1 MTLYADVVLPLPL
14 SQAFSYTVPPEFES
28 QIKPGVRVL
37 VPFGERLLTG
47 FVIRSRAKKK
57 REDFKLKAV
66 CEVLDEAPF
75 FSSRVL
81 SFTEKLSRY
90 YFLPWGD
97 ILQAAVPPSFLIRS
111 RALLVLS
118 QKGLEALSQDLLS
131 EEEKAVALLIRGKAR
146 RPRFVERKLSFMNAA
161 AVLARM
167 EKKGLILAR
176 KEVRRVRRRTKTE
189 RASPSA
195 QLELDFSFDS
205 SLRRPCDIIHQA
217 IARKIFTSFLVSG
230 SSGRRE
236 AIYFELIKRTL
247 LDGGRVLYLIP
258 EIALSPAVLD
268 KLERRMGREA
278 AVLHSGLSEKRREL
292 EWQKIQ
298 KKQARVVV
306 GPRSALFSPLDN
318 LRLVILD
325 EEHDE
330 SYRQQEGVAF
340 DIRKGAWLRA
350 KEEKA
355 ILLMGSAMP
364 AVESYYRAKKGGCLI
379 DLGPEGRRPRVILID
394 SRKDAAVVS
403 RLLKQKIKER
413 LDKKEPVLLFLNR
426 RGYAAYL
433 VCVRCGFVPK
443 CKRCDLALSYH
454 KKEGKLIC
462 HYCRYSRPSVEECPR
477 CGSRLIAKRG
487 PGIEAVAEDLKKTFP
502 QSRVKILAADEAGR
516 KRERETM
523 LDDFSRGHV
532 DILIGTQLLVHQVNL
547 PPVSLVGILHP
558 EMILHLADFRSSQ
571 KAFQSI
577 SKALAFLSDD
587 AAAEAIIQTSTPEHF
602 SIREAA
608 RGCYPAFY
616 AQEIRLRRLMGYPPF
631 SCLAEVVFQG
641 DNLRR
646 LAEKARDFAARIR
659 DASEDIEM
667 FGPSLAS
674 VARMKGLGRIQVG
687 LKAKNKRKLDKVLSP
702 VLDAI
707 RFKRSVKIF
716 D

>member
-14 SQAFSYTVPPEFES
+14 SRAFSYTVPPELES

-57 REDFKLKAV
+57 REDLKLKAV
-66 CEVLDEAPF
+66 CEVLGEAPF
-75 FSSRVL
+75 FSSRIL

-97 ILQAAVPPSFLIRS
+97 ILEAAVPPSFLIRS

-118 QKGLEALSQDLLS
+118 QKGLEALGQGLLS
-131 EEEKAVALLIRGKAR
+131 EEEKAIALLIKEKAR
-146 RPRFVERKLSFMNAA
+146 RPRFLERKLSFMNAA
-161 AVLARM
+161 AVLTRM

-176 KEVRRVRRRTKTE
+176 KEVRRVRRRARTE
-189 RASPSA
+189 NASPPA

-217 IARKIFTSFLVSG
+217 IAGKKFTSFLVFG
-230 SSGRRE
+230 PGGRRE

-247 LDGGRVLYLIP
+247 HDGRRVLYLIP
-258 EIALSPAVLD
+258 EISLSEALLD
-268 KLERRMGREA
+268 KLERRLGREA

-292 EWQKIQ
+292 EWQKVQ
-298 KKQARVVV
+298 EKRARVVV
-306 GPRSALFSPLDN
+306 GSRSALFSPLDN
-318 LRLVILD
+318 LGLIILD
-325 EEHDE
+325 EEQDE
-330 SYRQQEGVAF
+330 SYRQQEGMAF
-340 DIRKGAWLRA
+340 DIRQGAWLRA

-355 ILLMGSAMP
+355 VLLMGSAMP
-364 AVESYYRAKKGGCLI
+364 SVESYYRAKKGGYLI
-379 DLGPEGRRPRVILID
+379 DLGRERRKPQVILTD

-403 RLLKQKIKER
+403 RLLKKKIKER

-443 CKRCDLALSYH
+443 CKRCELALTYH
-454 KKEGKLIC
+454 KKDGKLVC
-462 HYCRYSRPSVEECPR
+462 HYCRYSRPSLEECPR
-477 CGSRLIAKRG
+477 CRSRLIAKRG

-516 KRERETM
+516 KREKEM
-523 LDDFSRGHV
+523 ILDDFLRGHV

-558 EMILHLADFRSSQ
+558 EMVLHLADFRSSQ
-571 KAFQSI
+571 KAFQFI
-577 SKALAFLSDD
+577 SKALVFLPDE
-587 AAAEAIIQTSTPEHF
+587 AAAEAVIQTSTPEHF

-608 RGCYPAFY
+608 RGSYQAFY

-631 SCLAEVVFQG
+631 SCLAEVVLQG

-646 LAEKARDFAARIR
+646 LAEKARALPP
-659 DASEDIEM
+659 
-667 FGPSLAS
+667 G
-674 VARMKGLGRIQVG
+674 
-687 LKAKNKRKLDKVLSP
+687 
-702 VLDAI
+702 
-707 RFKRSVKIF
+707 
-716 D
+716 

>member
-1 MTLYADVVLPLPL
+1 MTLYADVILPLPL
-14 SQAFSYTVPPEFES
+14 SQAFSYAVPPEFEG
-28 QIKPGVRVL
+28 QIKPGMRVL

-47 FVIRSRAKKK
+47 FVIRSRAKKR
-57 REDFKLKAV
+57 REDLKLKSI

-75 FSSRVL
+75 FSSRIL

-90 YFLPWGD
+90 FFLPWGE

-111 RALLVLS
+111 RASLVLS
-118 QKGLEALSQDLLS
+118 QKGFEALGQDLLS

-146 RPRFVERKLSFMNAA
+146 RPRFLERKLSLKNAA

-167 EKKGLILAR
+167 EKKGLILVK
-176 KEVRRVRRRTKTE
+176 KEVRRVRRRKKNE
-189 RASPSA
+189 VASPPA

-205 SLRRPCDIIHQA
+205 SLRQPGDIIHQA
-217 IARKIFTSFLVSG
+217 MSGKNFASFLVFG
-230 SSGRRE
+230 SAGRRE

-258 EIALSPAVLD
+258 EISLSPALLD
-268 KLERRMGREA
+268 KLGRRLGGEA

-298 KKQARVVV
+298 KKRARVVV
-306 GPRSALFSPLDN
+306 GPRSALFSPLDT
-318 LRLVILD
+318 LRLIILD
-325 EEHDE
+325 EEQDE
-330 SYRQQEGVAF
+330 SYRQQEGAAF
-340 DIRKGAWLRA
+340 DVRRGAWLRA

-364 AVESYYRAKKGGCLI
+364 AIESYYRAKKGGYLI
-379 DLGPEGRRPRVILID
+379 DLGLEGRRPRVILTD
-394 SRKDAAVVS
+394 SRKDAAIVS

-413 LDKKEPVLLFLNR
+413 LLQKEPVLLFLNR

-433 VCVRCGFVPK
+433 ICVRCGFIPK

-454 KKEGKLIC
+454 KKEEKLIC
-462 HYCRYSRPSVEECPR
+462 HYCRFSRPSLEECPR

-502 QSRVKILAADEAGR
+502 QSRVKILAVDEAGR
-516 KRERETM
+516 KKERETI
-523 LDDFSRGHV
+523 LDDFATGRV
-532 DILIGTQLLVHQVNL
+532 DILIGTQLLVHQANL

-577 SKALAFLSDD
+577 SKALAFLSAG
-587 AAAEAIIQTSTPEHF
+587 AAAEAVIQTSTPEHF

-608 RGCYPAFY
+608 RGDYPAFY

-631 SCLAEVVFQG
+631 SCLAEVVFQS

-659 DASEDIEM
+659 NSGEDIEI
-667 FGPSLAS
+667 FGPSLAP
-674 VARMKGLGRIQVG
+674 VARVKGLGRIQVG
-687 LKAKNKRKLDKVLSP
+687 LKAKHKRKLDKVLSP
-702 VLDAI
+702 ALEGI
-707 RFKRSVKIF
+707 RFKRSIF
-716 D
+716 LFD